1 MLLEIVKLLTAI
13 CDKMKVVIETGELG
27 IINGVRNEEEVSNQM
42 KKSIEQIKSYFNGEI
57 TE

>member
-1 MLLEIVKLLTAI
+1 LLEIVKLLTAI

>member
-1 MLLEIVKLLTAI
+1 LLLEIVKLLTAI

-27 IINGVRNEEEVSNQM
+27 IVSGVRNEEEVSNQM

>member
-1 MLLEIVKLLTAI
+1 LLLEIVKLLTAV

-27 IINGVRNEEEVSNQM
+27 IVSGVRNEEEVSNQM

>member
-1 MLLEIVKLLTAI
+1 LLLEIVKLLTAI

>member
-13 CDKMKVVIETGELG
+13 CDKMKVVIEIGELG
-27 IINGVRNEEEVSNQM
+27 IISGVRNGEEVSNQM

>member
-1 MLLEIVKLLTAI
+1 
-13 CDKMKVVIETGELG
+13 VVIEIGELG
-27 IINGVRNEEEVSNQM
+27 IISEVRNGEEVSNQM

>member
-1 MLLEIVKLLTAI
+1 LLEIVKLLTAI
-13 CDKMKVVIETGELG
+13 CDKMKVVIEIGELG
-27 IINGVRNEEEVSNQM
+27 IISEVRNGEEVSNQM

>member
-13 CDKMKVVIETGELG
+13 CDKMKVVIEIGELRL
-27 IINGVRNEEEVSNQM
+27 ISGVRNEEEVSNQM

>member
-27 IINGVRNEEEVSNQM
+27 IVSGVRNEEEVSNQM

>member
-1 MLLEIVKLLTAI
+1 LLLEIVKLLTAI
-13 CDKMKVVIETGELG
+13 CDKMKVVIEIGELG
-27 IINGVRNEEEVSNQM
+27 IISGVRNGEEVSNQM

>member
-1 MLLEIVKLLTAI
+1 MLEIVKLLTAI
-13 CDKMKVVIETGELG
+13 CDKMKVVIEIGELG
-27 IINGVRNEEEVSNQM
+27 IISGVRNGEEVSNQM

>member
-13 CDKMKVVIETGELG
+13 CDKMKVVIEIGELG
-27 IINGVRNEEEVSNQM
+27 IISEVRNGEEVSNQM

>member
-1 MLLEIVKLLTAI
+1 LLLEIVKLLTAI
-13 CDKMKVVIETGELG
+13 CDKMKVVIEIGELRL
-27 IINGVRNEEEVSNQM
+27 ISGVRNEEEVSNQM

>member
-1 MLLEIVKLLTAI
+1 LLLEIVKLLTAI
-13 CDKMKVVIETGELG
+13 CDKMKVVIEIGELG
-27 IINGVRNEEEVSNQM
+27 IISEVRNGEEVSNQM

>member
-1 MLLEIVKLLTAI
+1 LLEIVKLLTAI

-27 IINGVRNEEEVSNQM
+27 IISGVRNEEEVSNQM